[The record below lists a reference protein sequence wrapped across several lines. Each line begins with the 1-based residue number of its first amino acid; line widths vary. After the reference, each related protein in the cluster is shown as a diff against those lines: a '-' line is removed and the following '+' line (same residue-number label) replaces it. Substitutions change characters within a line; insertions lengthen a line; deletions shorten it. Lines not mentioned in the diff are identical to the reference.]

1 MRASTTAFTR
11 EELIGIEASR
21 SFSHATDLDGSTV
34 LRAPAAPG
42 CAMLNRIV
50 GLGMDR
56 PATEADVDQALAAIG
71 PGVSF
76 YAGVAPAARPADLPR
91 WLLARGLQPGWGW
104 MIFCRGVADPPV
116 AQTALRL
123 VDVSTP
129 QERAA
134 FARVVRTSYGLPEAI
149 EPSLASV
156 SDNGWHCFLALDG
169 DDPAGA
175 AAVFVTD
182 STGYLGLAG
191 TLPEHRGQGAQSA
204 LMAARIR
211 RARDVGCDLVVT
223 ETGER
228 REDRPSNSYRNIL
241 RAGFTE
247 VAVTANW
254 VGRSADR

>member
-1 MRASTTAFTR
+1 MRASTTALTR

-21 SFSHATDLDGSTV
+21 SLSHAIDLDGATV
-34 LRAPAAPG
+34 LCVPAAPDA
-42 CAMLNRIV
+42 AMLNRIV
-50 GLGMDR
+50 GLGIDR
-56 PATEADVDQALAAIG
+56 PATEEDVDQALAAIG

-76 YAGVAPAARPADLPR
+76 YAAVAPATRPAELPQ
-91 WLLARGLQPGWGW
+91 WLRARGLNPGWGW
-104 MIFCRGVADPPV
+104 MIFRRGVEDPPA

-123 VDVSTP
+123 VDVNTP

-134 FARVVRTSYGLPEAI
+134 FARVARTSYGLPEAI
-149 EPSLASV
+149 EPTLASV

-175 AAVFVTD
+175 AALFVTD

-204 LMAARIR
+204 LLAARIR
-211 RARDVGCDLVVT
+211 RARELGCELVVT

-254 VGRSADR
+254 VGRSPNQ